1 MLITDFVWL
10 PRATSSSLLLKNLI
24 DVYANVLPTLGV
36 NFVSYVYGIVVC
48 LEGGRLTFIAC
59 YFLLMV

>member
-1 MLITDFVWL
+1 MLIADFVWL

-36 NFVSYVYGIVVC
+36 ESLVRSIVSRYAWKGVG
-48 LEGGRLTFIAC
+48 
-59 YFLLMV
+59 